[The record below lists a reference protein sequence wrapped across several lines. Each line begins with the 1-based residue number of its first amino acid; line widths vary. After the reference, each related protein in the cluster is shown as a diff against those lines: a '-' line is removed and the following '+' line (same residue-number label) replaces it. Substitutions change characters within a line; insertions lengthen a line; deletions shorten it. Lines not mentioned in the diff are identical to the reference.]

1 MKRSISDL
9 GPEQLSGRRA
19 LVRVDYNVPL
29 DESGTVQDDTRVR
42 ATIPT
47 LEALRAGGAR
57 PVLLSHLGRPKGK
70 PDPRF
75 SLRPVAPLLAELTGA
90 EVLFVDDADS
100 DEAADASRS
109 LSDAQ
114 ILLLENTRFLAGETG
129 NDPDLARR
137 FAALGDLFVNDAF
150 GSTHRAHA
158 SVVGVTEFLRPAV
171 AGLLVRRE
179 LEALG
184 ALRADDLPRP
194 FVIAFGG
201 AKIADKIQLLDFFL
215 ERADSLLIGGAMAN
229 TFLRA
234 AGHPTGRS
242 LVEEDALDLA
252 RSLLERG
259 GDRLVLPADLVVA
272 PAPDAAEDRVTVV
285 DATGIPDDQAAF
297 DIGPATI
304 ADYGSRIE
312 TARTFFWNGPMGM
325 FEQPAFAAGTFEV
338 ARAAV
343 RATESGAFTVVGG
356 GDSASAIHQAG
367 LAEAVSHVS
376 TGGGAAME
384 FLARGS
390 LPGIEALDEAG

>member
-1 MKRSISDL
+1 MKQSISDL
-9 GPEQLSGRRA
+9 RPEQLAGRRA

-29 DESGTVQDDTRVR
+29 DENGTVQDDTRVR

-47 LEALRAGGAR
+47 LRALRAAGAR
-57 PVLLSHLGRPKGK
+57 PVLLSHLGRPKGE

-75 SLRPVAPLLAELTGA
+75 SLRPVASLLADLTGTD
-90 EVLFVDDADS
+90 VQFVAAADS

-109 LSDAQ
+109 LGDDQ
-114 ILLLENTRFLAGETG
+114 ILLLENTRFLPGETS
-129 NDPDLARR
+129 NDPGLARR

-201 AKIADKIQLLDFFL
+201 AKIADKIPLLDFFL
-215 ERADSLLIGGAMAN
+215 ERADKLLIGGAMAN

-234 AGHPTGRS
+234 AGHATGRS
-242 LVEEDALDLA
+242 LVEEDALDQA
-252 RSLLERG
+252 RALMERG
-259 GDRLVLPADLVVA
+259 GDRLVLPVDVVVA
-272 PAPDAAEDRVTVV
+272 PAPDATGDDIAVV
-285 DATGIPDDQAAF
+285 DATRIPGDQAAF
-297 DIGPATI
+297 DIGTVARSEY
-304 ADYGSRIE
+304 AQGVE
-312 TARTFFWNGPMGM
+312 AARTFFWNGPMGM
-325 FEQPAFAAGTFEV
+325 FEEPAFAAGTFEI
-338 ARAAV
+338 ARAAAQ
-343 RATESGAFTVVGG
+343 ATGAGAFTVVGG

-367 LAEAVSHVS
+367 LADAVSHVS

-384 FLARGS
+384 YLAHGS
-390 LPGIEALDEAG
+390 LPGIEALDEVG

>member
-1 MKRSISDL
+1 MKQSISDL
-9 GPEQLSGRRA
+9 RPEQLAGRRA

-29 DESGTVQDDTRVR
+29 DESGTVRDDTRVR

-47 LEALRAGGAR
+47 LRALRAAGAR
-57 PVLLSHLGRPKGK
+57 PVLLSHLGRPKGE

-75 SLRPVAPLLAELTGA
+75 SLRPVVPLLAELTGSD
-90 EVLFVDDADS
+90 VVFV
-100 DEAADASRS
+100 EAADSEGAVEASRS
-109 LSDAQ
+109 LFDDQ
-114 ILLLENTRFLAGETG
+114 ILLLENTRFLAGETK
-129 NDPDLARR
+129 NDPELARR
-137 FAALGDLFVNDAF
+137 FADLGDLFVNDAF

-171 AGLLVRRE
+171 AGLLVSRE

-201 AKIADKIQLLDFFL
+201 AKIADKIPLLDFFL
-215 ERADSLLIGGAMAN
+215 ERADSVLIGGAMAN

-234 AGHPTGRS
+234 AGHPTGKS

-252 RSLLERG
+252 RSLMERG
-259 GDRLVLPADLVVA
+259 GDRLVLPADVVVA
-272 PAPDAAEDRVTVV
+272 PAPDASAADVSVV
-285 DATGIPDDQAAF
+285 AASEIPDDRAAF
-297 DIGPATI
+297 DIGPATRT
-304 ADYGSRIE
+304 DYAERIE

-325 FEQPAFAAGTFEV
+325 FEQSAFAAGTFEV
-338 ARAAV
+338 ASAAV
-343 RATESGAFTVVGG
+343 RATGAGAFTVVGG

-367 LAEAVSHVS
+367 LADAVSHVS

-384 FLARGS
+384 YLARGS
-390 LPGIEALDEAG
+390 LPGIEALDEG

>member
-1 MKRSISDL
+1 MKQSISDL
-9 GPEQLSGRRA
+9 RPEQLAGRRA

-29 DESGTVQDDTRVR
+29 DESGTVRDDTRVR

-47 LEALRAGGAR
+47 LRALRAAGAR
-57 PVLLSHLGRPKGK
+57 PVLLSHLGRPKGE

-75 SLRPVAPLLAELTGA
+75 SLRPVVPLLAELTGSD
-90 EVLFVDDADS
+90 VVFV
-100 DEAADASRS
+100 EAADSEGAVEASRS
-109 LSDAQ
+109 LFDDQ
-114 ILLLENTRFLAGETG
+114 ILLLENTRFLAGETK
-129 NDPDLARR
+129 NDQELARR
-137 FAALGDLFVNDAF
+137 FADLGDLFVNDAF

-171 AGLLVRRE
+171 AGLLVSRE

-201 AKIADKIQLLDFFL
+201 AKIADKIPLLDFFL

-234 AGHPTGRS
+234 AGHPTGKS

-252 RSLLERG
+252 RSLMERG
-259 GDRLVLPADLVVA
+259 GDRLVLPADVVVA
-272 PAPDAAEDRVTVV
+272 PAPDASAADVSVV
-285 DATGIPDDQAAF
+285 AANEIPDDRAAF
-297 DIGPATI
+297 DIGPATR
-304 ADYGSRIE
+304 ADYAERIE

-325 FEQPAFAAGTFEV
+325 FEQSAFAAGTFEV
-338 ARAAV
+338 ASAAV
-343 RATESGAFTVVGG
+343 RATEAGAFTVVGG

-367 LAEAVSHVS
+367 LADAVSHVS

-384 FLARGS
+384 YLARGS
-390 LPGIEALDEAG
+390 LPGIEALDEG